1 MGALQQKESIIK
13 INLPVVEH
21 SMAGLR
27 GMHTDLQHI
36 ISMMSYS
43 CDNSLFKVSYTL
55 DVYVKHKSKLEFGR
69 GNMVSFPITI
79 RSQGK
84 EPIPFL

>member
-1 MGALQQKESIIK
+1 M
-13 INLPVVEH
+13 VEH
-21 SMAGLR
+21 SVAGLR
-27 GMHTDLQHI
+27 GMHADLQHI

-43 CDNSLFKVSYTL
+43 CESSLFKVSYTL

-69 GNMVSFPITI
+69 GNMVSFPIII

-84 EPIPFL
+84 EQITFL